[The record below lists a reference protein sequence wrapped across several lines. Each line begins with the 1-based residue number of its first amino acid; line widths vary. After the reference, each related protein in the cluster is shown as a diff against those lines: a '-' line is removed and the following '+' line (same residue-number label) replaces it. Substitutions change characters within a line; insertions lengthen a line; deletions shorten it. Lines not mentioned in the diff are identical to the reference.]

1 MDVDVDTRFFSSLRM
16 GDRSKWTE
24 GGRDGVDNEDK
35 IIQKFQGLKTECG
48 ERGNWSRSRW
58 NIEWWVIE
66 FKCKMGKE
74 GGRGDSGETMEG

>member
-1 MDVDVDTRFFSSLRM
+1 M

-58 NIEWWVIE
+58 NIEWWVI
-66 FKCKMGKE
+66 
-74 GGRGDSGETMEG
+74 